1 MRRQTDATDP
11 NRTSAV
17 ALVEQFF
24 WQKRSMCA
32 APPRWERAV
41 ICFQDL
47 LRRRADRQ
55 LRNSC
60 AVGLFLTRHLLSEE
74 GPLPVL
80 VHVVDDDASFRTAME
95 RRLTQA
101 GYEVATYPSAQN
113 LLDRLPSESVPGCIL
128 LDVRIPGL
136 SGPELQE
143 RLNKLGST
151 LPIVFITGYPD
162 FPTTVRTVKA
172 GAEDFLTKPVSAD
185 ELLPAI
191 ERAIA
196 RHETTLGQK
205 NKLDLFRSRIKTL
218 TPRERQV
225 FELVIRGKTNKQ
237 TANALGGTERTIRAH
252 RARVMEK
259 LQPPSLAELVSLAER
274 VGLLGGDASGSQPTA

>member
-32 APPRWERAV
+32 APPRWERAG

-162 FPTTVRTVKA
+162 IPTTVRAIRA
-172 GAEDFLTKPVSAD
+172 GAEDVLTKPVSAD

-225 FELVIRGKTNKQ
+225 FEFVIRGKTNKQ

-274 VGLLGGDASGSQPTA
+274 VGLLGDASGSQPTA